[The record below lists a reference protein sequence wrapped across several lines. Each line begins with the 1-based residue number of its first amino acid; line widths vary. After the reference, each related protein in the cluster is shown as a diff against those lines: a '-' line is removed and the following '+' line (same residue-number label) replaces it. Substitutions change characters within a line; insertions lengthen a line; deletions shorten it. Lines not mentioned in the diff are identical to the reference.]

1 MKELISGFKLHVN
14 WKNIGR
20 TEIKLEMY
28 GKFQCR
34 PPTENLI
41 RKYL

>member
-14 WKNIGR
+14 WRNIGR
-20 TEIKLEMY
+20 REIKLELC

-34 PPTENLI
+34 PSKEKLI
-41 RKYL
+41 RKYF